1 MSLSAVEAFQFG
13 VNFKDFYKA
22 RLNELQIEI
31 KTQKAQLMTYLEIRG
46 SKRLYES
53 KKIKTLGEIQV
64 LNNLLKK
71 LQIDILVYEETKK

>member
-1 MSLSAVEAFQFG
+1 
-13 VNFKDFYKA
+13 
-22 RLNELQIEI
+22 
-31 KTQKAQLMTYLEIRG
+31 MTYLEIRG

-71 LQIDILVYEETKK
+71 LQIDILVYEEMKK